1 MPIYEYH
8 CTACGKDF
16 EFMQKFSDPPKTVC
30 PDCGGELKKLIS
42 QCTFHLKGTG
52 WYATDYANKNSSSGG
67 SKKHHHKESSEPKT
81 EKKEKT
87 ESKSETA

>member
-8 CTACGKDF
+8 CTQCGQDF

-52 WYATDYANKNSSSGG
+52 WYATDYANKSSSGSSG
-67 SKKHHHKESSEPKT
+67 KSHHKTSEPKT

-87 ESKSETA
+87 ESKSESA

>member
-8 CTACGKDF
+8 CTDCGKDF

-30 PDCGGELKKLIS
+30 PDCGGDLKKLIS

-52 WYATDYANKNSSSGG
+52 WYATDYANKGSSSGG
-67 SKKHHHKESSEPKT
+67 SKKTHHKEPEST
-81 EKKEKT
+81 AEKKEKT
-87 ESKSETA
+87 ESKSESA

>member
-8 CTACGKDF
+8 CVNCGKDF

-52 WYATDYANKNSSSGG
+52 WYATDYANKSSSGSSG
-67 SKKHHHKESSEPKT
+67 KSHHKTSEPKT

-87 ESKSETA
+87 ESKSESA